1 MLPQD
6 IIRKKKN
13 NEQLTSEEL
22 KFFMGGIVDQSIPD
36 YQVSALLMA
45 IYFNGL
51 SADEMSTWTESML
64 HSGDVL
70 DLSHID
76 RPKVDKH
83 STGGVGDKIS
93 LPLAPAVAACGV
105 AVPMVAGRGLG
116 HTGGTL
122 DKLEAIPGFSVNLSV
137 EQFKKQV
144 DSLGVCLMG
153 QTSDIAPADKRL
165 YALRDVTSTV
175 ESIPL
180 IASSIMSK
188 KLAEGIDALVLDCKT
203 GNGAFCESLK
213 MAQDLAFAIQ
223 AIGKGRG
230 KKVTALITDM
240 SSPIGWA
247 VGNALE
253 VKESIDVLAGK
264 GPKDTIELT
273 VALGGEM
280 LLLAGVASKIEDA
293 KAKIVEVLSNGKA
306 LSLFAKMIEAQGG
319 DPKVCDDQGRL
330 PSASKTIEIKSKA
343 TGTLASIDSRQIGI
357 AGIHLGA
364 GRRQTDDVINPGV
377 GIEVKMKPGEKISQG
392 DVLAVM
398 HVDDKGV
405 AEATKIIEDA
415 FSFDGAPPNND
426 SRIVEIHR

>member
-1 MLPQD
+1 
-6 IIRKKKN
+6 
-13 NEQLTSEEL
+13 
-22 KFFMGGIVDQSIPD
+22 
-36 YQVSALLMA
+36 
-45 IYFNGL
+45 
-51 SADEMSTWTESML
+51 
-64 HSGDVL
+64 
-70 DLSHID
+70 
-76 RPKVDKH
+76 
-83 STGGVGDKIS
+83 
-93 LPLAPAVAACGV
+93 
-105 AVPMVAGRGLG
+105 
-116 HTGGTL
+116 
-122 DKLEAIPGFSVNLSV
+122 
-137 EQFKKQV
+137 
-144 DSLGVCLMG
+144 MG

-240 SSPIGWA
+240 NSPIGWA